1 MYIKRNKP
9 TNKRP
14 LRGFFFVSVDY
25 VQCFK
30 NKLLFKNNLLTKVL
44 FLFLASSLFSQEIP
58 FENLKKIYN
67 LSVLFEADKYSPK
80 EFEQGRI
87 YFVKLEEIKTLPPSE
102 ESTNEYKLAISLLK
116 KSSLNSISPKLSKER
131 ELVLSSLEVAE
142 DSFAESLSV
151 EYFTHAGDLYS
162 EGDLLTAGMTQR
174 LKEAWEEENP
184 EKQIYLIDSILEDAE
199 ICLKKWEESIL
210 ESSKATSLSLAQAD
224 ALKSAQSDLGDII
237 ALLRKYRSPEKN
249 DTVELSLLEK
259 DIKDGMET
267 FSTGKVKKAF
277 LILESCRKE
286 LDDLV
291 HDDFKAYSKKKIEDA
306 KKKLE
311 VAEESLNKE
320 RNRFIEDPEILSQL
334 EDNLRAAKE
343 TIQISETLFQEDKY
357 LDSIAKSEE
366 SLFLTER
373 FGEDIT
379 HASVPE
385 KKNYDEDLEK
395 NPPAKA
401 KEPKHFSG
409 KKFPL
414 VHIVKKGE
422 SLVKISAFYFQK
434 GKNWKEIYK
443 LNRTKIKNPKIIF
456 SGQKISLPQK

>member
-1 MYIKRNKP
+1 
-9 TNKRP
+9 
-14 LRGFFFVSVDY
+14 
-25 VQCFK
+25 
-30 NKLLFKNNLLTKVL
+30 
-44 FLFLASSLFSQEIP
+44 
-58 FENLKKIYN
+58 
-67 LSVLFEADKYSPK
+67 
-80 EFEQGRI
+80 
-87 YFVKLEEIKTLPPSE
+87 
-102 ESTNEYKLAISLLK
+102 
-116 KSSLNSISPKLSKER
+116 
-131 ELVLSSLEVAE
+131 
-142 DSFAESLSV
+142 
-151 EYFTHAGDLYS
+151 
-162 EGDLLTAGMTQR
+162 
-174 LKEAWEEENP
+174 
-184 EKQIYLIDSILEDAE
+184 
-199 ICLKKWEESIL
+199 
-210 ESSKATSLSLAQAD
+210 
-224 ALKSAQSDLGDII
+224 
-237 ALLRKYRSPEKN
+237 
-249 DTVELSLLEK
+249 
-259 DIKDGMET
+259 
-267 FSTGKVKKAF
+267 
-277 LILESCRKE
+277 
-286 LDDLV
+286 
-291 HDDFKAYSKKKIEDA
+291 
-306 KKKLE
+306 
-311 VAEESLNKE
+311 
-320 RNRFIEDPEILSQL
+320 SQL

-395 NPPAKA
+395 NPPAKP